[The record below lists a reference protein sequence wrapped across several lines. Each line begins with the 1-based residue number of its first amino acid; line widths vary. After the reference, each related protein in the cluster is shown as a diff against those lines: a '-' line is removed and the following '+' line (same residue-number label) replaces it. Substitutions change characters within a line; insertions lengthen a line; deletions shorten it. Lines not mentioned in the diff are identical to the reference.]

1 MDKYVVDLLMEAS
14 DLVAW
19 TLAPSNQWWLNEML
33 IASLHVRNL
42 MAPDSFDNLGLVFK
56 GEEGKDQNATPLAAN
71 TTQTETKK

>member
-1 MDKYVVDLLMEAS
+1 MDKYVVDLPMEAS

-19 TLAPSNQWWLNEML
+19 TLVPYNQCWLNELL